1 MFERLQHRVRGR
13 HVLIALQVFVIA
25 LLGMNLAA
33 THFYHA
39 TGGYGILD
47 LGGGANLLDD
57 RGSYTPARAYS
68 LIAHY
73 GSAGI
78 HYYYG
83 LLIADCF
90 FPPIFGVFALLS
102 IVWALTRLA
111 PQRRWP
117 YILVYVPLAYVLSD
131 WTENTGIVTMLLHYP
146 HKLYTVASVT
156 NGVRAIKSVLA
167 DSSLVLALGSC
178 LLVLWR
184 RVRGRRRT

>member
-1 MFERLQHRVRGR
+1 MFERLQHRVCGW
-13 HVLIALQVFVIA
+13 HVLLALLVFVIA
-25 LLGMNLAA
+25 LIGMNLAA
-33 THFYHA
+33 THFYHI

-73 GSAGI
+73 GSTGM
-78 HYYYG
+78 HYYYR

-90 FPPIFGVFALLS
+90 FPPIFGVFTLLG

-111 PQRRWP
+111 PQPRWP

-131 WTENTGIVTMLLHYP
+131 WVENTGIVAMLLHYP

-156 NGVRAIKSVLA
+156 NWARAIKSVLA
-167 DSSLVLALGSC
+167 DSSLVLALGGG
-178 LLVLWR
+178 LLVVWR
-184 RVRGRRRT
+184 RVRERHHA